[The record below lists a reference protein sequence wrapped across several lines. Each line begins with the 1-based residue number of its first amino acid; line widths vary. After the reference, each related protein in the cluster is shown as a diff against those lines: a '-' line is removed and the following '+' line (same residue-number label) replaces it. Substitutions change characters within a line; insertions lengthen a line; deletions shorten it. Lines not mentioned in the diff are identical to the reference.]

1 MGDNLET
8 IDGIVLKQ
16 MDYKESSKIIYLYT
30 AKGKISVLVHG
41 SNKPKSPYLNLVR
54 VFSHVR
60 LMVSGKSLKT
70 LRDGEVLSYFS
81 EISEDLDKYSY
92 GMHLLEVIYYF
103 SEHDHDHEK
112 LYAFL
117 LKILVKMV
125 ETEDVAIYVM
135 MAELKLLYLLGVQP
149 FFKHCVHC
157 NSEKGLRFSV
167 KDGGMVCEKHE
178 SYSKYNASTIQLM
191 MQLYYYDLQKPS
203 ELIYDKQGKI
213 ELRQLID
220 EYYAFH
226 LNYQSRSRKMLRDM
240 LGY

>member
-1 MGDNLET
+1 MET

-30 AKGKISVLVHG
+30 PKGKVSVWVHV
-41 SNKPKSPYLNLVR
+41 SNKLKSPYLNLVR
-54 VFSHVR
+54 VFSHVQ

-117 LKILVKMV
+117 LKILDKMV
-125 ETEDVAIYVM
+125 ESEDVGIYVM

-149 FFKHCVHC
+149 LFRHCVHC

-167 KDGGMVCEKHE
+167 KDGGMVCDKHD
-178 SYSKYNASTIQLM
+178 SYSQYNESTIQLM
-191 MQLYYYDLQKPS
+191 IQLYYYDLQNPS
-203 ELIYDKQGKI
+203 DLVIDEQSKI
-213 ELRQLID
+213 DLRQLID